1 MEKSRILSLIDIN
14 LASYLSLH
22 KIEPELENRNG
33 KVLFLFETS
42 DELYKKINDFNSNE
56 LTPIGDFVTSLKVL
70 RGKMLT
76 LRGSR

>member
-14 LASYLSLH
+14 LASYLSLNG
-22 KIEPELENRNG
+22 IEPNLENRNG
-33 KVLFLFETS
+33 KVLFLFEAS
-42 DELYKKINDFNSNE
+42 DKLYKLIDNFNSND